1 MNTYATIATISLL
14 FTIMTVSFS
23 VYASF
28 ISNNLIIGTIM
39 TFVMFFAIFSFITT
53 QINGL
58 FSLNANNKKKE
69 GLTPMSASAG
79 LYPQSRDKLPLE
91 DIYPANIPFQ
101 NGEHTFET
109 MWKEYPAFPA
119 KSMETNLIR
128 YWGNPSNGT
137 CSLPHQ
143 CGAFYKKIQ
152 PEKAKKPSPPSWGSG
167 IRVNYYDTCSF
178 AKDKEE

>member
-1 MNTYATIATISLL
+1 MNAYVLLTSVLSTILTISIALYVKFINNNVIIGIVL
-14 FTIMTVSFS
+14 TFVSFFV
-23 VYASF
+23 VYSLV
-28 ISNNLIIGTIM
+28 SSQII
-39 TFVMFFAIFSFITT
+39 
-53 QINGL
+53 GL
-58 FSLNANNKKKE
+58 FSLNNKKE

-79 LYPQSRDKLPLE
+79 LYPQSRDRLPLE

-109 MWKEYPAFPA
+109 MWKEYPSFPA